1 MLKEDFQEGADR
13 LAYDA
18 LMATRTQEACTSDL
32 YDRFYTA
39 MENATAAATT
49 LADNI
54 PDELMG
60 TTGVISAALLAACRS
75 DTHTDPESLNPI
87 TEFANQEWFMAMTSG
102 HTGANGGLG
111 AATAL
116 ALTSAPSWFHASMM
130 FSGPAEQG
138 WLDFYTE
145 NVENKW
151 KNPATGSAFSSAE
164 EAWRELN

>member
-1 MLKEDFQEGADR
+1 MPIVLKEDFQEGADR

-18 LMATRTQEACTSDL
+18 LMATRTHEACTSDL

-54 PDELMG
+54 PDGLMG

-87 TEFANQEWFMAMTSG
+87 TEFANQEWFMAMTSPSDD
-102 HTGANGGLG
+102 
-111 AATAL
+111 L
-116 ALTSAPSWFHASMM
+116 AL
-130 FSGPAEQG
+130 
-138 WLDFYTE
+138 
-145 NVENKW
+145 
-151 KNPATGSAFSSAE
+151 SSAE
-164 EAWRELN
+164 EAWLDALADWSEE